1 MLQNPL
7 LINKS
12 TIKSNILDGQEVVN
26 LLDKTFRIPPEFSYN
41 IVEISSDYIARMDL
55 LSKRLYGTIR
65 YQDVL
70 CKLNGISNP
79 FELNEGMK
87 IIVPHPED
95 ILNFVLHPI
104 KKAVDTTVSDDQSI
118 VISANPMKQKR
129 EKRQA
134 NEAIVGDERFRI
146 DRNSRIIIY

>member
-12 TIKSNILDGQEVVN
+12 EIKSNVLDEKIVN

-41 IVEISSDYIARMDL
+41 VVEIGKEFVARMDI
-55 LSKRLYGTIR
+55 LSKRLYGTDK

-79 FELNEGMK
+79 FELNEGD
-87 IIVPHPED
+87 IIICPEMSD
-95 ILNFVLHPI
+95 LAYFYYLENPSERDPDSNEAARKPVAKD
-104 KKAVDTTVSDDQSI
+104 KK
-118 VISANPMKQKR
+118 
-129 EKRQA
+129 EKRKP
-134 NEAIVGDERFRI
+134 NEAVIGDKRYKVDQTRKV
-146 DRNSRIIIY
+146 IIY

>member
-1 MLQNPL
+1 MLNYSTL
-7 LINKS
+7 SFKS
-12 TIKSNILDGQEVVN
+12 DIESKYLGEKVISWNDLTFVIPNDYSFEIFVVT
-26 LLDKTFRIPPEFSYN
+26 DE
-41 IVEISSDYIARMDL
+41 YIARPDL
-55 LSKRLYGTIR
+55 ISYDTYGDTMFA
-65 YQDVL
+65 DVI

-104 KKAVDTTVSDDQSI
+104 KKAVDTNVSDDQSI
-118 VISANPMKQKR
+118 IISANPKKQKR